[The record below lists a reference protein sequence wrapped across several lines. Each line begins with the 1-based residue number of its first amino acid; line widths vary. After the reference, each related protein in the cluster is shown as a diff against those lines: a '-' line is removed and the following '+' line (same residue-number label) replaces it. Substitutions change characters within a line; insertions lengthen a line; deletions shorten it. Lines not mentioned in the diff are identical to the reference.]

1 MLRSAAFL
9 GFARVS
15 VWVYDR
21 VMSVPKVF
29 PQDYIDFLIATPKG
43 YSGTEAARVQPS
55 QPDPPAHDAFTRL
68 LARVEPDPDTLWAE
82 ARTQVR
88 RDDGVLVVDDSTL
101 DKPYAR
107 AIELVT
113 RHWSGKHHAVV
124 RGINLVSLLWTD
136 GDRHIPCDYR
146 IYNKGAD
153 ARTKNDHFGD
163 MIRGAYARGFKPRCV
178 VFDGWYSSL
187 DNLKLIRNCGWVW
200 LTRLKSNRLVNKDR
214 EGTRALEH
222 TTIAATGTDVWLTGF
237 GLVKV
242 FGIATPDGGT
252 AYWATN
258 DLGMTDLT
266 RVQLAEFSWA
276 IEHYHR
282 GIKQCTGIERC
293 QCRTARAQRNH
304 IGLAL
309 RAFLRFE
316 AHCFATGISWVE
328 AKTAIIREAVRDYL
342 TRPHIGFPNH
352 RTA

>member
-1 MLRSAAFL
+1 M
-9 GFARVS
+9 
-15 VWVYDR
+15 WPYDR
-21 VMSVPKVF
+21 FMSVPKVF
-29 PQDYIDFLIATPKG
+29 PRDYIDFLIATPKAC
-43 YSGTEAARVQPS
+43 SGTEAARVQPG

-68 LARVEPDPDTLWAE
+68 LTRLEPDPDTLWAE

-88 RDDGVLVVDDSTL
+88 PADGVLVVDDSTL
-101 DKPYAR
+101 DKPYAT

-113 RHWSGKHHAVV
+113 RHWSGKHKAVV
-124 RGINLVSLLWTD
+124 QGINLVSLLWTD
-136 GDRHIPCDYR
+136 GDRHVPCDYR
-146 IYNKGAD
+146 VYDKGD
-153 ARTKNDHFGD
+153 GRTKNDHFAD
-163 MIRGAYARGFKPRCV
+163 MIRAASARGFTPRCV

-187 DNLKLIRNCGWVW
+187 DNLKLVRRCGWTW

-214 EGTRALEH
+214 EGTRAVSE
-222 TTIAATGTDVWLTGF
+222 TAIAATGTAVWLPGY

-242 FGIATPDGGT
+242 FGIATPHDGI

-258 DLGMTDLT
+258 DLGMTDLS
-266 RVQLAEFSWA
+266 RLQLAEFGWA

-282 GIKQCTGIERC
+282 GLKQCTGVERC

-328 AKTAIIREAVRDYL
+328 AKTAIIRDAVRAYL
-342 TRPHIGFPNH
+342 ARPRINFPNC

>member
-1 MLRSAAFL
+1 MFFDLAPASCEP
-9 GFARVS
+9 
-15 VWVYDR
+15 YDR
-21 VMSVPKVF
+21 CMSVPKVF
-29 PQDYIDFLIATPKG
+29 SRDYIEFLIGTPKVF
-43 YSGTEAARVQPS
+43 SGTEAARVQPT

-68 LARVEPDPDTLWAE
+68 LTRLEPDPGTLWVE
-82 ARTQVR
+82 AQPQVR

-107 AIELVT
+107 HTELVT
-113 RHWSGKHHAVV
+113 RHWSGKHHRVV
-124 RGINLVSLLWTD
+124 QGINLVTLLWTD

-146 IYNKGAD
+146 IYDTAD
-153 ARTKNDHFGD
+153 GRTKNDHFGD
-163 MIRGAYARGFKPRCV
+163 MIRAAYARGFKPRCV

-187 DNLKLIRNCGWVW
+187 GNLKLIRGCGWTW
-200 LTRLKSNRLVNKDR
+200 LTRLKSNRLVNTDR
-214 EGTRALEH
+214 EGTRALSD
-222 TTIAATGTDVWLTGF
+222 TVIAATGTEVWLTGY

-258 DLGMTDLT
+258 DVGMTDLT
-266 RVQLAEFSWA
+266 RLQLAEFSWA

-282 GIKQCTGIERC
+282 GLKQCTGVERC
-293 QCRTARAQRNH
+293 QCRSARAQRNH

-316 AHCFATGISWVE
+316 AHCFAKGISWVE
-328 AKTAIIREAVRDYL
+328 AKIAIIRDAVRSYL
-342 TRPHIGFPNH
+342 AKPHIGFPNS

>member
-1 MLRSAAFL
+1 MSA
-9 GFARVS
+9 
-15 VWVYDR
+15 
-21 VMSVPKVF
+21 PKVH
-29 PQDYIDFLIATPKG
+29 PNDYIDFLIATPKA
-43 YSGTEAARVQPS
+43 YSATEAARVQPD

-68 LARVEPDPDTLWAE
+68 LTRLEPDPDTLWQE
-82 ARTQVR
+82 SRTQLVR
-88 RDDGVLVVDDSTL
+88 TTGVLVIDDSTL

-107 AIELVT
+107 SIELVT

-124 RGINLVSLLWTD
+124 NGINLVSLLWTD

-146 IYNKGAD
+146 VYDKSD
-153 ARTKNDHFGD
+153 ARTKNDHFAD
-163 MIRGAYARGFKPRCV
+163 MIRVAYARGFRPRCV
-178 VFDGWYSSL
+178 LFDGWYSSL
-187 DNLKLIRNCGWVW
+187 GNLKLIRSCGWVW
-200 LTRLKSNRLVNKDR
+200 LTRLKSNRLVNLNHR
-214 EGTRALEH
+214 GTRALKD
-222 TTIAATGTDVWLTGF
+222 TAVAATGTEVWLPGY

-242 FGIATPDGGT
+242 FGIAAPDGST

-258 DLGMTDLT
+258 DPGMTDLT
-266 RVQLAEFSWA
+266 RLQFAVSSWA

-316 AHCFATGISWVE
+316 AHCFFRGISWVE
-328 AKTAIIREAVRDYL
+328 AKMAITREAVRAYL
-342 TRPHIGFPNH
+342 ARPHICFPRL

>member
-1 MLRSAAFL
+1 MAMSA
-9 GFARVS
+9 
-15 VWVYDR
+15 
-21 VMSVPKVF
+21 PKVHAA
-29 PQDYIDFLIATPKG
+29 DYIDFLIATPKAC
-43 YSGTEAARVQPS
+43 SGTEAARVQPD

-68 LARVEPDPDTLWAE
+68 LTRLEPDPEALWAE
-82 ARTQVR
+82 AQPQVR
-88 RDDGVLVVDDSTL
+88 HAEGVLVVDDSTL
-101 DKPYAR
+101 DKPYAT

-124 RGINLVSLLWTD
+124 RGINLVTLLWTD

-146 IYNKGAD
+146 VYDKAD
-153 ARTKNDHFGD
+153 GRTKNDHFGD
-163 MIRGAYARGFKPRCV
+163 MIRAAHARGFRPRCV
-178 VFDGWYSSL
+178 VFDGWYSSPG
-187 DNLKLIRNCGWVW
+187 NLKLIRNCGWVW
-200 LTRLKSNRLVNKDR
+200 LTRLKSNRRVNRDRQGTAALKDTAIGAA
-214 EGTRALEH
+214 GTE
-222 TTIAATGTDVWLTGF
+222 VWLPGF

-242 FGIATPDGGT
+242 FGIATPNGGT

-266 RVQLAEFSWA
+266 RVQFADCSWA

-316 AHCFATGISWVE
+316 AHCFARGISWVE
-328 AKTAIIREAVRDYL
+328 AKTAIIRDAVRAYL
-342 TRPHIGFPNH
+342 NRPHIGFP
-352 RTA
+352 RPQTA